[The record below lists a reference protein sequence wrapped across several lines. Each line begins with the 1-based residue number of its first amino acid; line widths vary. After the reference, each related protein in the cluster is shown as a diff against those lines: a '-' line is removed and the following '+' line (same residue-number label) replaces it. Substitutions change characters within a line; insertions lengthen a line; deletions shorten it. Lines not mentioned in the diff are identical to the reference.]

1 LLGDVPEAAG
11 GRADADLRLPRA
23 GEKMIAVGE

>member
-11 GRADADLRLPRA
+11 GHAGDDLRLPRA
-23 GEKMIAVGE
+23 DEKMIAVGE